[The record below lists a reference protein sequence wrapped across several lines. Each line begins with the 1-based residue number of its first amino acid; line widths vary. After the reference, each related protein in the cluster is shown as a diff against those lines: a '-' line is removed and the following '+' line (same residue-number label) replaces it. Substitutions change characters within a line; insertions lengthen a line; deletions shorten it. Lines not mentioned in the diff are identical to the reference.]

1 MNPIVKLVFLW
12 VPLLVAGLIMGGGC
26 RKRKPQAPPEGGQP
40 ATEAADSS
48 AGAGSATA
56 EGVVSARQTFTA
68 PPAGYVPPSPA
79 LRWSGPQP
87 ANMYAPALPGDYQA
101 QLNEYNKALR
111 RWAEDTD
118 TPRTFEELM
127 ANISSPKPPQ
137 PPPGRSLV
145 YDQKTVT
152 VRLR

>member
-1 MNPIVKLVFLW
+1 MNLIVKPVFLW
-12 VPLLVAGLIMGGGC
+12 VPLLMAGLIVGGGC
-26 RKRKPQAPPEGGQP
+26 RKQKTQAPPVAGVTDTTG
-40 ATEAADSS
+40 ADSS
-48 AGAGSATA
+48 ASTGSATA
-56 EGVVSARQTFTA
+56 EGAVPTRQTFTA

-111 RWAEDTD
+111 KWAEDTD
-118 TPRTFEELM
+118 TPRTFAELM

-145 YDQKTVT
+145 YDPRTVT
-152 VRLR
+152 VRLQ